1 MTSTAD
7 NTQETIACER
17 ISASQLRF
25 FISTQLEECRGLESQ
40 LDTAREDISNEDKSD
55 DEREVAHGRL
65 HELMEEPC
73 PISTKLE
80 AIAEDYILRFD
91 HDCRGVIDIDIN
103 LAKVT
108 KGDLAAVTSLV
119 MKQVTKI
126 LKEGILSLE
135 EPRVLVYEPL

>member
-7 NTQETIACER
+7 STQETIACER

-25 FISTQLEECRGLESQ
+25 FISTQLEECRDLESQ
-40 LDTAREDISNEDKSD
+40 LDTAREDMSNEGKSD
-55 DEREVAHGRL
+55 EERREAHDKL

-80 AIAEDYILRFD
+80 AVVEDYVLRFD

-108 KGDLAAVTSLV
+108 AGDLAAVTALV
-119 MKQVTKI
+119 TRQVTKI
-126 LKEGILSLE
+126 LKEGMLSLE
-135 EPRVLVYEPL
+135 EPRVLTYDPL